1 MFVPRPSSTSEL
13 TFRIILVASA
23 SPALTT
29 IVAPFGG
36 DSGDST
42 TALTAEILG
51 VDSNGRTTYALA
63 QDEMQGSSVL
73 VSATGTLVEGSDYF
87 SYTYAIDGAIGIT
100 LGLECALKD
109 GNAICQD
116 GAETATSPLSSLG
129 SWVLDVVSTAA
140 PSGSTPSPSGS
151 TTTPSGSGGSSS
163 AHTAGPTQNPNSS
176 ERMATS
182 ILGAVAS
189 LLLVYQL
196 F

>member
-1 MFVPRPSSTSEL
+1 MFAPRPSSTSEL

-73 VSATGTLVEGSDYF
+73 VSATGTLIEGADYF
-87 SYTYAIDGAIGIT
+87 SYTYAIDGDIGIT

-116 GAETATSPLSSLG
+116 GGETATVPLSSLG

-140 PSGSTPSPSGS
+140 PSGSTSSPSGS
-151 TTTPSGSGGSSS
+151 TTAPSAGGSSS
-163 AHTAGPTQNPNSS
+163 AHAAGPTQSPNSS